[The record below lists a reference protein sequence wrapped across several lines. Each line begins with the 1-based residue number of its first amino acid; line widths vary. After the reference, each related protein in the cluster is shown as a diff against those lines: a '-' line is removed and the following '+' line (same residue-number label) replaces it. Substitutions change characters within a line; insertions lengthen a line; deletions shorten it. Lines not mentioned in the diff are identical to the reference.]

1 MVMACL
7 ILIFSTALFF
17 FYCQVTMQKI
27 HRRTFDHAC
36 FQTLAA
42 AIRLEFPAWR
52 KAFEEPNASVNYGRL
67 RRGLNCDYAA
77 LTFLLKDA
85 SNLRQGYSHEER
97 YLMLCFRLLLISLT
111 VRHMLRLCE
120 KPAVMSLASILQY
133 FANVVGARMNS
144 PGTAN
149 LSISS
154 CVLSQ

>member
-27 HRRTFDHAC
+27 LRRAFDDAH
-36 FQTLAA
+36 FKTLAA

-52 KAFEEPNASVNYGRL
+52 KAFEEPNAPVDYLHL
-67 RRGLNCDYAA
+67 RRGLKDDYAA
-77 LTFLLKDA
+77 LTFMLKNA

-97 YLMLCFRLLLISLT
+97 YLMLYFRLLLLSLT
-111 VRHMLRLCE
+111 VRHWLRICE
-120 KPAVMSLASILQY
+120 KPAVMSLASVLQY
-133 FANVVGARMNS
+133 FGNVVGARMNS
-144 PGTAN
+144 LRNAD

-154 CVLSQ
+154 YALGQ